1 MSINHNEKAVW
12 RVFSKFIRARDAN
25 WQGYCQ
31 CISCSTQK
39 NWKEMDAGHYISVGS
54 DRALKYNEFNVNAQC
69 LTKHSKLRMFNGIYK
84 NINLLNAGDKLWG
97 FNEKTFEKEVSYV
110 LRVIKFVPEQLYEI
124 ELENKHKF
132 YATGNHE
139 IVANKKWIKIC
150 KMLRNC
156 SVYDIMEM

>member
-54 DRALKYNEFNVNAQC
+54 DRALKYNELNVNAQC
-69 LTKHSKLRMFNGIYK
+69 TSCNKFKSGNLINYRRGLISKVG
-84 NINLLNAGDKLWG
+84 
-97 FNEKTFEKEVSYV
+97 EKEVER
-110 LRVIKFVPEQLYEI
+110 LEQSHFFKTTKKKLNQL
-124 ELENKHKF
+124 ELNAMFDYYNKEF
-132 YATGNHE
+132 
-139 IVANKKWIKIC
+139 KKLAKQKC
-150 KMLRNC
+150 L
-156 SVYDIMEM
+156 